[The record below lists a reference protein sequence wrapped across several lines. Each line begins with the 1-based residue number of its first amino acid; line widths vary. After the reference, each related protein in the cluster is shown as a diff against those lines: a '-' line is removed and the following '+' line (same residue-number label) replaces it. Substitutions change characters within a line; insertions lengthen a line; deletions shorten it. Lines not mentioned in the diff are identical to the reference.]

1 MLRMIQKVRLA
12 GGRGCVL
19 VGDLGF
25 YWTDM
30 AAQSRRR
37 LRHKGCG
44 RVGVGR
50 AVIELMMVSSDD
62 TVSEQVVQARQTRLR
77 RAAQRAF
84 G

>member
-30 AAQSRRR
+30 AAQS
-37 LRHKGCG
+37 
-44 RVGVGR
+44 
-50 AVIELMMVSSDD
+50 
-62 TVSEQVVQARQTRLR
+62 
-77 RAAQRAF
+77 
-84 G
+84 